1 MKNVFKKISDK
12 KGVISIIYIILIF
25 IATIVILGFIGI
37 TNKAMSIN
45 EIQGIMDNAG
55 VIALRRSVNETK
67 WRVEELE
74 VNESMARNE
83 FIKLIHEYLDAGKG
97 KLLKSYHIDRN
108 DVRIYP
114 PNHPRIRS
122 LGISSN
128 IKGPRDQYFLEATM
142 TATFPVES
150 IVDLVSYHAVSFF
163 DFLNT
168 NDYATVMVSGRNE
181 DGEME
186 VIVRT
191 VSRLVL
197 R

>member
-25 IATIVILGFIGI
+25 IATIVILGFISI
-37 TNKAMSIN
+37 TNKTMSIN

-83 FIKLIHEYLDAGKG
+83 FIKIIHEYLNAGDG
-97 KLLKSYHIDRN
+97 QLLKSYNINRN

-114 PNHPRIRS
+114 PNHPGLS
-122 LGISSN
+122 KLGIPSGERN
-128 IKGPRDQYFLEATM
+128 QYFLEATM
-142 TATFPVES
+142 TATYHSES
-150 IVDLVSYHAVSFF
+150 LVDTVTYHAVPYF

-168 NDYATVMVSGRNE
+168 NDYATVMVSGT
-181 DGEME
+181 DGDGNVEI
-186 VIVRT
+186 IVRT

>member
-1 MKNVFKKISDK
+1 MKKILNKD
-12 KGVISIIYIILIF
+12 GGISIIYIILIL
-25 IATIVILGFIGI
+25 ISIIIVLGFVSI
-37 TNKAMSIN
+37 TNKTISIN

-83 FIKLIHEYLDAGKG
+83 FIKIIHEYLNAGDG
-97 KLLKSYHIDRN
+97 QLLKSYNINRN

-114 PNHPRIRS
+114 PNHPGLS
-122 LGISSN
+122 KLGIPS
-128 IKGPRDQYFLEATM
+128 GERDQYFLEATM

-168 NDYATVMVSGRNE
+168 NDYATVMASGRNE